1 MIRGSRTSAKS
12 QPREAVHA
20 TQIPLLIEL
29 LGKPTNLGSKV
40 RLGAFPF
47 KTLRFV
53 ETIDL
58 QFMQGEEVMGVD
70 CLLTP
75 GRLHEHND
83 VLGVNL
89 RFEPYQVLVYE
100 FPQ

>member
-47 KTLRFV
+47 KTLRF
-53 ETIDL
+53 E
-58 QFMQGEEVMGVD
+58 
-70 CLLTP
+70 P
-75 GRLHEHND
+75 YRWRRLNR
-83 VLGVNL
+83 L
-89 RFEPYQVLVYE
+89 FEPT
-100 FPQ
+100 